1 MSSSKPK
8 KPLKKKGENPNQVKV
23 VIIGSGAAGVSAAVK
38 LEEFGFEDFIVLEAS
53 DRIGGRVCS
62 KSVRDGGPR
71 VEIGAQWIHGE
82 ENNVVYEIAYKLGY
96 LPKGSPEPLS
106 EADAA
111 FILEGKILD
120 SAVIFELAKIFSHIE
135 EGLEKELMDAW
146 HNYTSLKH
154 YFDSKLGRVGDVF
167 FKKIHLKGHHSHST
181 PHPSNKQTSLYQ
193 TTSRFQ
199 KAKKHVHNSENR

>member
-38 LEEFGFEDFIVLEAS
+38 LEEFGFEDFIILEAS

-167 FKKIHLKGHHSHST
+167 YFK
-181 PHPSNKQTSLYQ
+181 
-193 TTSRFQ
+193 
-199 KAKKHVHNSENR
+199 NSS